1 MNDIEIKKAISLL
14 KADKDFIKNN
24 LRATRHVFNE
34 FDLAIQALEK
44 QVPKEAKRW
53 RILICPCCNNA
64 YIDYLQKHCQDC
76 GQLLDWEAENA

>member
-44 QVPKEAKRW
+44 QSPKKTKGN
-53 RILICPCCNNA
+53 RIIICQICKNA
-64 YIDYLQKHCQDC
+64 YIDYLQKYCQDC
-76 GQLLDWEAENA
+76 GQKLDWSEVE

>member
-44 QVPKEAKRW
+44 TITKE
-53 RILICPCCNNA
+53 NE
-64 YIDYLQKHCQDC
+64 
-76 GQLLDWEAENA
+76 G